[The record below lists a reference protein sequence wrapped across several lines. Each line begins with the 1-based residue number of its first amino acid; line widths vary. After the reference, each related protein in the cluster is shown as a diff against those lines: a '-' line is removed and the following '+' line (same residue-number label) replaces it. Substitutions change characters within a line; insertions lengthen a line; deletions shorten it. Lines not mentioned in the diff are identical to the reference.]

1 MVVVEP
7 SHIPG
12 LDLHTSRQP
21 GYQATNRGRDAS
33 TRHEPYQEDRVLT
46 PSRLRRPSKPWSDP
60 SSPRR
65 EFGTQTGK
73 VNASAPSPDGV
84 YSTSLSLLLVK
95 TSAVWIFQVS
105 DCNFCL
111 SVKCIS

>member
-1 MVVVEP
+1 MVTVEP

-12 LDLHTSRQP
+12 LDLHTTRQT
-21 GYQATNRGRDAS
+21 GYQATNRRDAS

-46 PSRLRRPSKPWSDP
+46 PSRLRRPSKPYSDP

-73 VNASAPSPDGV
+73 VNASDPSTDGV
-84 YSTSLSLLLVK
+84 YSTSLFLP
-95 TSAVWIFQVS
+95 
-105 DCNFCL
+105 
-111 SVKCIS
+111 SVKHRLYGFV